1 MAGRRRNSDYREYL
15 RHLLR
20 ERELLQRD
28 LALKMKRSPAW
39 ASQILNGRRKLQR
52 HLAEEVTQV
61 LLLDDAERWEFLRL
75 VDLETSPAP
84 SSPRRP
90 SAGDDEC
97 GPSLSQW
104 YVGAIAELARC
115 DQYRPDPEWVAAAL
129 RPRIDVAQAREA
141 MELLVRLGLLDTG
154 FRVAGSTEAKRRGC
168 RSGDREGQAVLQLAL
183 DVLQTA
189 PPNERRHLVS
199 SVALSE
205 DAYDRFQLRMQELFV
220 DLLASEQEV
229 EANRVYQISLAAFPV
244 SLYTDSAAHPAT
256 IED

>member
-75 VDLETSPAP
+75 VDLETSPVP

-90 SAGDDEC
+90 VSNEDEC
-97 GPSLSQW
+97 GPSLAHW

-115 DQYRPDPEWVAAAL
+115 DQYQPDPEWVAAAL

-141 MELLVRLGLLDTG
+141 MGLLVRLGLLDAD
-154 FRVAGSTEAKRRGC
+154 FAVAASSEAQRRGC
-168 RSGDREGQAVLQLAL
+168 RSGDRDGQAVLQLAL

-205 DAYDRFQLRMQELFV
+205 DAYERFQTRMHALFV
-220 DLLASEQEV
+220 DLLASEEGGD
-229 EANRVYQISLAAFPV
+229 ANRVYQISLAAFPV
-244 SLYTDSAAHPAT
+244 SLYTDSAAHPTT
-256 IED
+256 IDD